1 MSAVSTEPIQA
12 AAAGVRRSGRIS
24 KEIAILFSGAD
35 AAGRAFSE
43 ETRTLV
49 LSLHGASVLC
59 QHKLIP
65 EQEAYLRVIS
75 SNREIEVRIC
85 GQIGE
90 REDGY
95 IYGVAFADPDIDFWG
110 IEFPPAEGL
119 PMDLIPVTLECSGC
133 HRQVDLQFDATEMD
147 VYTVNEG
154 ALRYCSQC
162 GASTLWRIAAKR
174 IAPKVQA
181 ATPEAEAVLAEAITA
196 QPQPAVQPAPE
207 PVVSP
212 VALPPQ
218 PNRRSERRM
227 KVKFNACI
235 RVPGR
240 SDDVVPC
247 EDVSRGGFSF
257 HSSREYAV
265 ETLIEAAVP
274 YTHGAISIFVP
285 AQIANVSPLQ
295 NGKLFRYGAA
305 YIRSAKR

>member
-12 AAAGVRRSGRIS
+12 SIAGVRRSGRIP
-24 KEIAILFSGAD
+24 KEIPILLSGAD

-43 ETRTLV
+43 QTKTLV

-59 QHKLIP
+59 HQKLIP
-65 EQEAYLRVIS
+65 EQEAYLRVVS
-75 SNREIEVRIC
+75 NNREIEVRIC

-95 IYGVAFADPDIDFWG
+95 IYGVAFVDPEVDFWR
-110 IEFPPAEGL
+110 IEFPPAEAL
-119 PMDLIPVTLECSGC
+119 PNDLTPVTLECSGC
-133 HRQVDLQFDATEMD
+133 RRQVDLQFDATEMD

-162 GASTLWRIAAKR
+162 SASTLWRIAAKR
-174 IAPKVQA
+174 IEREVQA
-181 ATPEAEAVLAEAITA
+181 ATPRIEVAPPEVRIAQSRTAAQLAPRPLAV
-196 QPQPAVQPAPE
+196 AVIP
-207 PVVSP
+207 
-212 VALPPQ
+212 PPQ

-235 RVPGR
+235 RVSGR

-247 EDVSRGGFSF
+247 EDLSRGGFSF
-257 HSSREYAV
+257 HSSREYPV

-274 YTHGAISIFVP
+274 YTHGGVSIFVP
-285 AQIANVSPLQ
+285 AQIANASPLQ

-305 YIRSAKR
+305 YIRSPKR